1 MDQTES
7 YSLEAYPFPLSLEE
21 HKEITRMLRE
31 RRVFAPSFV
40 PQNDANTYDPLV
52 YRREA
57 LQHDTTT
64 ILLADRNVVTRWL
77 ALLSGRISSPQ
88 DRLVAAIMVFA
99 QSANILVEPNL
110 ALYEATVAGES
121 EATMQE
127 LVRFRIADNLDI
139 KHWLDLALGRK
150 QKLSLA
156 DDELPTI
163 PDKSAEINFEMR
175 LRRWIRN
182 YIILLKLAQLELKG
196 LSRTRQITELA
207 TWMYQDFI
215 IGGPALMFAIHY
227 LAPNSER
234 SGLLKNLRSADRERA
249 LRGIRNA
256 SWDVTLLSE
265 WIRRAGEQ
273 KQTNTLTLL
282 CSLDRKL
289 IDLARMLAPQL
300 AGNLTDEE
308 FRSQGFMKILEPW
321 GAKEVGQIAE
331 LLEGFFSTKDN
342 PSRQIHRPDE
352 VDLDQ
357 MLKAGE
363 QFVRDWQV

>member
-1 MDQTES
+1 
-7 YSLEAYPFPLSLEE
+7 
-21 HKEITRMLRE
+21 MLRE

-207 TWMYQDFI
+207 TWRYQDSS
-215 IGGPALMFAIHY
+215 LV
-227 LAPNSER
+227 AP
-234 SGLLKNLRSADRERA
+234 
-249 LRGIRNA
+249 
-256 SWDVTLLSE
+256 
-265 WIRRAGEQ
+265 
-273 KQTNTLTLL
+273 
-282 CSLDRKL
+282 
-289 IDLARMLAPQL
+289 P
-300 AGNLTDEE
+300 
-308 FRSQGFMKILEPW
+308 
-321 GAKEVGQIAE
+321 
-331 LLEGFFSTKDN
+331 
-342 PSRQIHRPDE
+342 
-352 VDLDQ
+352 
-357 MLKAGE
+357 
-363 QFVRDWQV
+363 